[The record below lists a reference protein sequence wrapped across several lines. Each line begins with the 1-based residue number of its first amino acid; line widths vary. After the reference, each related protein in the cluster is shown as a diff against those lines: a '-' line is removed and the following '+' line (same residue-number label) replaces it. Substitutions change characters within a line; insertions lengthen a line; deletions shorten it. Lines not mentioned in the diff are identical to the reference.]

1 MLQRSLHKTQVRQGI
16 KTMSA
21 KSRQSLLRAKLA
33 QQILSGAKG
42 FTLIELLVVIV
53 IVGVLSAVA
62 IPQFLNQVRRSR
74 TAEAQAALTAVGR
87 GAETYRLDFTK
98 YPASY
103 SVIAFGCPTT
113 YCGAKQDKFMNDPWS
128 APNYETPVASNI
140 SNVSPQGMR
149 WDTTAKAGST
159 QYINSSGN
167 PIQCTIGLGSQET
180 VVANL
185 PTFVGKSCNVFD

>member
-1 MLQRSLHKTQVRQGI
+1 
-16 KTMSA
+16 MSA

-87 GAETYRLDFTK
+87 ASEVYRLDFSQYPDHYTTIK
-98 YPASY
+98 Y
-103 SVIAFGCPTT
+103 GCPTD
-113 YCGAKQDKFMNDPWS
+113 YCGAKKDKYMNDPWS
-128 APNYETPVASNI
+128 APNYQTPVATAI
-140 SNVSPQGMR
+140 SSVSPQGIR
-149 WDTTAKAGST
+149 WDTTATSNK
-159 QYINSSGN
+159 YINASGN
-167 PIQCTIGLGSQET
+167 KIQCTIGLGSQEA
-180 VVANL
+180 VVATE

>member
-1 MLQRSLHKTQVRQGI
+1 
-16 KTMSA
+16 MSA

-33 QQILSGAKG
+33 QQILSKAKG

-87 GAETYRLDFTK
+87 GSEVYRLDVGVYPEK
-98 YPASY
+98 YAR
-103 SVIAFGCPTT
+103 IQFGCPSTT
-113 YCGAKQDKFMNDPWS
+113 GADSCGARGDKFMNDPWS
-128 APNYETPVASNI
+128 APNYQTPVATVTS
-140 SNVSPQGMR
+140 STAPQGMR
-149 WDTTAKAGST
+149 WDTTAVAGASR
-159 QYINSSGN
+159 YVNASGQ
-167 PIQCTIGLGSQET
+167 PIKCTIGLGSQET
-180 VVANL
+180 AVATL

>member
-1 MLQRSLHKTQVRQGI
+1 
-16 KTMSA
+16 MSA

-33 QQILSGAKG
+33 QQLLSQAKG

-98 YPASY
+98 YPDSY
-103 SVIAFGCPTT
+103 TVIQFGCPAT
-113 YCGAKQDKFMNDPWS
+113 YCGAKKDKFMNDPWS
-128 APNYETPVASNI
+128 APNYQTPVASNV
-140 SNVSPQGMR
+140 SNTSPQGMR
-149 WDTTAKAGST
+149 WDTTANAGST
-159 QYINSSGN
+159 QYVNSSGN
-167 PIQCTIGLGSQET
+167 PIQCTIGLGSQEAA
-180 VVANL
+180 VAAL
-185 PTFVGKSCNVFD
+185 STFVGKSCNVFD

>member
-1 MLQRSLHKTQVRQGI
+1 
-16 KTMSA
+16 MSA

-87 GAETYRLDFTK
+87 GSEAYRLDTTL
-98 YPASY
+98 YPDDY
-103 SVIAFGCPTT
+103 TRIEYGCPSSTAIDS
-113 YCGAKQDKFMNDPWS
+113 CGAKGDKFMNDPWS
-128 APNYETPVASNI
+128 APNYDDPVATAVTS
-140 SNVSPQGMR
+140 VSPQGMR
-149 WDTTAKAGST
+149 WDTTADAAKT
-159 QYINSSGN
+159 QFINASGK
-167 PIQCTIGLGSQET
+167 PIQCTIGLGAQET
-180 VVANL
+180 VVPTL
-185 PTFVGKSCNVFD
+185 STFVGRSCNVFD

>member
-1 MLQRSLHKTQVRQGI
+1 
-16 KTMSA
+16 MSA

-33 QQILSGAKG
+33 QQILSKAKG

-98 YPASY
+98 YPAGY

-128 APNYETPVASNI
+128 APNYETPAATNI

-149 WDTTAKAGST
+149 WETTAKAAST
-159 QYINSSGN
+159 QYVNSSGN
-167 PIQCTIGLGSQET
+167 PIKCTIGLGSQET
-180 VVANL
+180 VVATL